1 MTSSAALFLE
11 ENVFPKVWGEEEGN
25 FASAF
30 RRDLC
35 LGHPAPAATPGWET
49 AWAQEYL
56 ESRGSNTG
64 NIGTSY
70 PKSHRENPRHWHHPA
85 MIQPCPE
92 RQHPAPAPSRV
103 TEERGRYLG
112 VAEPGEPTRKL
123 PALEVGQ
130 HCPPASS
137 KLSSSLGMLLCCF
150 CVGPASLSGDTAQP
164 WGHCRALGTLQSLGD
179 TVLTQGH
186 CRAPSRA
193 PPPWD
198 RGSAHLGS
206 PQSCQPQ
213 TLLPAVSPVSPLP
226 VSCGYKTFPFH
237 PQLPPVAPS
246 SPLQISTTVTPLAG
260 MHRSS
265 WIWGQTSPAPYVPQP
280 GQHIWG
286 EGGG

>member
-70 PKSHRENPRHWHHPA
+70 PKSHRENPWHWHHPA
-85 MIQPCPE
+85 MVQPCPE

-103 TEERGRYLG
+103 TEGRGQYLG
-112 VAEPGEPTRKL
+112 VAEPGEPTGKL

-150 CVGPASLSGDTAQP
+150 CVGPASLSGDSAQP

-179 TVLTQGH
+179 T
-186 CRAPSRA
+186 AE
-193 PPPWD
+193 PPP
-198 RGSAHLGS
+198 G
-206 PQSCQPQ
+206 P
-213 TLLPAVSPVSPLP
+213 LLPGTGV
-226 VSCGYKTFPFH
+226 
-237 PQLPPVAPS
+237 
-246 SPLQISTTVTPLAG
+246 
-260 MHRSS
+260 
-265 WIWGQTSPAPYVPQP
+265 
-280 GQHIWG
+280 QHIWG
-286 EGGG
+286 HLRAASPKHSSWQCPQCHPSLCHAGTKRFPSTPSCPQLLPAAPCRLAPR